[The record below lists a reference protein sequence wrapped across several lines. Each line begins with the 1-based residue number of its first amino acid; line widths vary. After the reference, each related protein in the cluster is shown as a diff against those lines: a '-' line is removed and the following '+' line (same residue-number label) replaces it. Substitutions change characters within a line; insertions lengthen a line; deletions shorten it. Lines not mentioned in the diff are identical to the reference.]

1 MSTKRNHKSLGF
13 LSGKETFN
21 VDNKSIGYT
30 VHDFWRF
37 QFSNLWDMQ
46 GEVGEFIVSM
56 ALGNVEPDNKCGWTQ
71 YDINYRNKRIE
82 VKTTA
87 YYQPWKEE
95 GQPVSQKRTFS
106 IRKAHEDEED
116 MNSPLIRN
124 NDVYVFCLILGKTQE
139 DSNPLVLEHW
149 EFYVIPTRVINDEC
163 GNNKSI
169 GLSKVKKLMKKW
181 YGSETGLTFNELK
194 GTVDKAINKIN
205 AGFTDIEG
213 SVITK

>member
-1 MSTKRNHKSLGF
+1 MSTKRKHKSLGL

-21 VDNKSIGYT
+21 VDNKSIGFT

-46 GEVGEFIVSM
+46 GEVGEFVVSM
-56 ALGNVEPDNKCGWTQ
+56 ALGNIEPDNKCGWTQ
-71 YDINYRNKRIE
+71 YDINYRYKRIE

-124 NDVYVFCLILGKTQE
+124 NEVYVFCLILGETQE
-139 DSNPLVLEHW
+139 ESNPLVLEHW
-149 EFYVIPTRVINDEC
+149 EFYVIPTYIINMEC
-163 GNNKSI
+163 GDNKSI
-169 GLSKVKKLMKKW
+169 SLSKVKKLMKKW

-194 GTVDKAINKIN
+194 RAVDKAINIID
-205 AGFTDIEG
+205 A
-213 SVITK
+213 